1 MHDVVIGICEPMY
14 MYEWMNEWMNEWMY
28 VFMYALNKQKTGVDI
43 RNQHIFTPLFC
54 LKFALQRQRNT
65 KATRYWTFQIWHK
78 STRLRINDPAMQ
90 FTSLF
95 PIGQLACQIVY
106 VVMQYFLTASFCWM
120 LVEGIN
126 IYNKIVLVF
135 NRGSCNKKLFYLV
148 GWGKWWQWEN
158 YKVVWIRI
166 ISHNYANFC
175 EIFCKFSAK
184 LFCERAAVTEA
195 DPCHRIGPLGL
206 FQISHKQPKER
217 GYSKIF

>member
-1 MHDVVIGICEPMY
+1 
-14 MYEWMNEWMNEWMY
+14 
-28 VFMYALNKQKTGVDI
+28 
-43 RNQHIFTPLFC
+43 
-54 LKFALQRQRNT
+54 
-65 KATRYWTFQIWHK
+65 
-78 STRLRINDPAMQ
+78 MQ

-217 GYSKIF
+217 GFSKIFWDWLNCKIENFRLINDDRPNGVCILIEHASHNIAYVPDQSLFPPNSLLKTSVTHLLATFWYHLRLF